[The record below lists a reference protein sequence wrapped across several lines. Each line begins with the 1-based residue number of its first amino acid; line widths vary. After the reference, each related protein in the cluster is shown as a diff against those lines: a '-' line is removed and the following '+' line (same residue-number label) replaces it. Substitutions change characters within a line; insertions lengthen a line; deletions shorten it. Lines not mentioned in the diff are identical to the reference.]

1 MKRNRYLIILLL
13 FTSSIS
19 IAQKDLSPR
28 IDGLFTN
35 WNSKGTPGCAIG
47 ILKDN
52 KIIFEKSYGLA
63 NLKTNTPISI
73 DSRFAIGSLTKQ
85 FTAYCTAILIH
96 QNKMTL
102 DDDIRLY
109 LPEFPYT
116 KDTIRIRHLIYHT
129 SGLND
134 FSNLIKICGYT
145 YDDVINEQMIKE
157 IIYSCYET
165 NNKPGEKFEYCNSG
179 YFLLAEI
186 VEKVSGQR
194 IDEFARKNI
203 FIPLGMK
210 NTFYYFNPDPID
222 SNISVSYS
230 QNVFGK
236 YQSHT
241 LNTVPVGA
249 GNIISTVHDV
259 LIWEQNF
266 YIDKLHNSQFN
277 KLIFTK
283 GILNNGD
290 TTDYCFGLR
299 GGKFKGLR
307 TIYHYGDFNS
317 FESVLL
323 RIPEKNLSIIIL
335 SNDQLSK
342 TYFDNY
348 SLAYKIADI
357 ILFKDSKQTVPGN
370 IIRPFSSKEQIKNYV
385 GTYKSKNGFT
395 DITFDDCQLKIS
407 HSWGDWYYSIF
418 PKSDT
423 IFYDIYDFDYEYRF
437 RTDNMSKIVGLWTS
451 HTKYMGKVDA
461 DSSLLIPDDYCG
473 SYYCRELNTTY
484 LLFKKLEKLY
494 CKINSQ
500 PSNEL
505 IITGKDSFR
514 YKQNTLR
521 LLRDNQDEIVSL
533 KINNQFI
540 FRKINNNAL

>member
-1 MKRNRYLIILLL
+1 MKRIRYLIILLL

-63 NLKTNTPISI
+63 NLETNTPISI

-165 NNKPGEKFEYCNSG
+165 NYKPGEKFEYCNSG

-230 QNVFGK
+230 
-236 YQSHT
+236 
-241 LNTVPVGA
+241 
-249 GNIISTVHDV
+249 
-259 LIWEQNF
+259 
-266 YIDKLHNSQFN
+266 
-277 KLIFTK
+277 
-283 GILNNGD
+283 
-290 TTDYCFGLR
+290 
-299 GGKFKGLR
+299 
-307 TIYHYGDFNS
+307 
-317 FESVLL
+317 
-323 RIPEKNLSIIIL
+323 
-335 SNDQLSK
+335 
-342 TYFDNY
+342 
-348 SLAYKIADI
+348 
-357 ILFKDSKQTVPGN
+357 
-370 IIRPFSSKEQIKNYV
+370 
-385 GTYKSKNGFT
+385 
-395 DITFDDCQLKIS
+395 
-407 HSWGDWYYSIF
+407 
-418 PKSDT
+418 
-423 IFYDIYDFDYEYRF
+423 
-437 RTDNMSKIVGLWTS
+437 
-451 HTKYMGKVDA
+451 
-461 DSSLLIPDDYCG
+461 
-473 SYYCRELNTTY
+473 
-484 LLFKKLEKLY
+484 
-494 CKINSQ
+494 
-500 PSNEL
+500 
-505 IITGKDSFR
+505 
-514 YKQNTLR
+514 
-521 LLRDNQDEIVSL
+521 
-533 KINNQFI
+533 
-540 FRKINNNAL
+540 